1 MSQMKEQDKIPE
13 EALAEVVM
21 DNLHKKKFKV
31 IVKMIKE
38 FRRKMDEQFHKK
50 TRKYH

>member
-1 MSQMKEQDKIPE
+1 MKEQDKIPE

-38 FRRKMDEQFHKK
+38 FRRKMDEHQEVRSF
-50 TRKYH
+50 